1 MDLKRL
7 GRRREGKPRPRNSG
21 VRGRVCKAENEL
33 EELVKRIE
41 KNAYPSIPYSV
52 V

>member
-7 GRRREGKPRPRNSG
+7 GRRREDKPRPRNSG
-21 VRGRVCKAENEL
+21 VRGRVCKAENVL
-33 EELVKRIE
+33 RGAYKMIE
-41 KNAYPSIPYSV
+41 KNAYPGIPYSV

>member
-1 MDLKRL
+1 VDLKRL
-7 GRRREGKPRPRNSG
+7 GRRREGKPLPRNSG
-21 VRGRVCKAENEL
+21 VRGRVCKAESEL
-33 EELVKRIE
+33 AQLVVRVE